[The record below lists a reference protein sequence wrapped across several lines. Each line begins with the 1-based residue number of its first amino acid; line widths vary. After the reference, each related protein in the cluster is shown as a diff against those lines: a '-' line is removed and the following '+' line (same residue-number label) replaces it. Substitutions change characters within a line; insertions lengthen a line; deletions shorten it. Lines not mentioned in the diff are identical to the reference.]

1 MNRRVAGLAGLLML
15 LGAFAAGSALASGSA
30 SASAGE
36 SCTIDGC
43 TPAAQPSGRLGAV
56 LLDDAARQAIGQA
69 VRAAAAAPAST
80 SALMSSSK
88 QASGAGG
95 DAWDRQLGRDPG
107 REAYNCVLGVGIGGA
122 LARDGFVGTRALGRT
137 QVWRDGQKP

>member
-1 MNRRVAGLAGLLML
+1 MSRRAVHLAGLAML
-15 LGAFAAGSALASGSA
+15 LGALASGSG
-30 SASAGE
+30 SAWAGE

-43 TPAAQPSGRLGAV
+43 TSAAQPSARLGAV

-69 VRAAAAAPAST
+69 VRAAAVAPASA
-80 SALMSSSK
+80 SALMSSSR
-88 QASGAGG
+88 QASSTSTGG

-107 REAYNCVLGVGIGGA
+107 REAYNCVLGFGIGGA

>member
-1 MNRRVAGLAGLLML
+1 MNRRAAGLAGSLML
-15 LGAFAAGSALASGSA
+15 LGAFASGSA
-30 SASAGE
+30 SASASSGE

-43 TPAAQPSGRLGAV
+43 TSAVHPSGRLGAV
-56 LLDDAARQAIGQA
+56 LLDDATRQAIGQA
-69 VRAAAAAPAST
+69 VRAASAAAPASAA
-80 SALMSSSK
+80 ALMSSSK
-88 QASGAGG
+88 QASGASG